1 MGSGHEPPDRAAAF
15 SLPDLCDAHPD
26 VVRVAEPIFVGFGG
40 IIAFG
45 GPIRTVKCFEDN
57 SVVAE
62 CLGEP
67 GEGRV
72 LVVDGG
78 GSTRCALIGDRLAGL
93 AAESGWAGVLVYGCV
108 RDVDELT
115 FIDVGIHA
123 LGSNPLRS
131 VKRGAGQRDVP
142 VDFAGV
148 RFVPDQFVYC
158 DNNGVV
164 VSPVNLLA

>member
-1 MGSGHEPPDRAAAF
+1 MDKEVESL

-26 VVRVAEPIFVGFGG
+26 LVRVAEPIFTGFGG
-40 IIAFG
+40 RMAFG
-45 GPIRTVKCFEDN
+45 GAIRTVKCFEDN
-57 SVVAE
+57 SLVAE
-62 CLGEP
+62 RVREP

-78 GSTRCALIGDRLAGL
+78 GSMRCALVGDNLASL
-93 AAESGWAGVLVYGCV
+93 AAENGWAGILVYGCV
-108 RDVDELT
+108 RDVDELAA
-115 FIDVGIHA
+115 IDVGIQA

-131 VKRGAGQRDVP
+131 VKRGEGQRDVP

-164 VSPVNLLA
+164 VAPVNLLEI